1 MTSLTA
7 PLAGER
13 AETSAGRFY
22 VKMAWVC
29 LAIAVIGFLP
39 TYWIPLARGAFDRPP
54 ILHLHALA
62 FYGWTLFFVSQ
73 ASLVSRRRIARHREL
88 GVVGVALATAL
99 LFIGMAA
106 ALSSLRASI
115 GLSSEAAVRRFSIV
129 PVSGILLFAGLV
141 TTALVNVRRPEVHKR
156 FLLAATASMLQAAV
170 GRLFVLAFAPP
181 AGPGPRV
188 PPPVPITIPAGIVVD
203 LLIVAGMIHDKR
215 TRGKVHPAYWVA
227 GAAVLAVQLLTT
239 PLSGTSAWLRV
250 TDWLLAIAP

>member
-1 MTSLTA
+1 MTSITA

-115 GLSSEAAVRRFSIV
+115 GLSSEAAVREF
-129 PVSGILLFAGLV
+129 
-141 TTALVNVRRPEVHKR
+141 VRTRP
-156 FLLAATASMLQAAV
+156 
-170 GRLFVLAFAPP
+170 FVAF
-181 AGPGPRV
+181 R
-188 PPPVPITIPAGIVVD
+188 PVPQPGAHPSKGASLAGCPQ
-203 LLIVAGMIHDKR
+203 HDQEE
-215 TRGKVHPAYWVA
+215 
-227 GAAVLAVQLLTT
+227 LA
-239 PLSGTSAWLRV
+239 
-250 TDWLLAIAP
+250 